1 MTNQSFIRNMNER
14 RILTLLHREGC
25 LSRAEIARRLSL
37 TRSAVTYLVER
48 LIADDLIDA
57 APAGPTGRE
66 PRDVGRPGVAVALR
80 PTGNYFLGVE
90 IGVRVIRFALV
101 DMTVQPVKTRT
112 IDLQSAPGLEDA
124 IRSIRDFLEECE
136 ADSSYRGKV
145 RAIGV
150 TVPGLV
156 RSDGFVLHL
165 PILGWRNVSFLDAAR
180 QSFPIPVSIENNANA
195 AAFGD
200 VYRHPNRSDN
210 LILFLK
216 LGNGCG
222 GAAIVNGRLLRGTS
236 GVATEFGHMRVA
248 DDGPRCH
255 CGQTGCLETR
265 VNLDALSR
273 YLAEEGASADGNPE
287 TVASAAREGE
297 AATLAALRRFESYL
311 AIGMINLTNIFNPSD
326 IVLGGA
332 LRPVLELSL
341 GRLRRAVA
349 DGVVAGIAPP
359 AITLS
364 SDDAFECAIGAAA
377 IAHHEQFDSTAISMT
392 GASVSATGAVLR

>member
-1 MTNQSFIRNMNER
+1 
-14 RILTLLHREGC
+14 
-25 LSRAEIARRLSL
+25 
-37 TRSAVTYLVER
+37 
-48 LIADDLIDA
+48 
-57 APAGPTGRE
+57 
-66 PRDVGRPGVAVALR
+66 
-80 PTGNYFLGVE
+80 
-90 IGVRVIRFALV
+90 
-101 DMTVQPVKTRT
+101 VKTR
-112 IDLQSAPGLEDA
+112 ILDLDSPPDLESA
-124 IRSIRDFLEECE
+124 IRSIRDFLDECE
-136 ADSSYRGKV
+136 ADPAYSGKV

-165 PILGWRNVSFLDAAR
+165 PILGWRDVNFLAAAR
-180 QSFPIPVSIENNANA
+180 QSFSIPVSIENNANA

-200 VYRHPNRSDN
+200 VYRHPKLSDD

-248 DDGPRCH
+248 DGGPRCH
-255 CGQTGCLETR
+255 CGQTGCLETH

-273 YLAEEGASADGNPE
+273 YLAEEGAPVDHDPE
-287 TVASAAREGE
+287 TVARNAQAGD
-297 AATLAALRRFESYL
+297 AATLAALRRLDTYL

-332 LRPVLELSL
+332 LRPILEL
-341 GRLRRAVA
+341 GRDRLRRAVA
-349 DGVVAGIAPP
+349 DGIVAGIVPP

-364 SDDAFECAIGAAA
+364 NEDAFECAIGAAA
-377 IAHHEQFDSTAISMT
+377 IAHHEQFDETAISLAGT
-392 GASVSATGAVLR
+392 ATGPVLR